1 MRNGTHIY
9 FPLATDILKGMKS
22 LTCFSDA
29 LIKGFFF
36 QIIVYKKLITKLSDI
51 KFRINVKNEKHFSY
65 IKKLLF

>member
-1 MRNGTHIY
+1 MIAIIINIIIDIWKFMRNVTHIY

-36 QIIVYKKLITKLSDI
+36 SNNCVSK
-51 KFRINVKNEKHFSY
+51 INY
-65 IKKLLF
+65 QT